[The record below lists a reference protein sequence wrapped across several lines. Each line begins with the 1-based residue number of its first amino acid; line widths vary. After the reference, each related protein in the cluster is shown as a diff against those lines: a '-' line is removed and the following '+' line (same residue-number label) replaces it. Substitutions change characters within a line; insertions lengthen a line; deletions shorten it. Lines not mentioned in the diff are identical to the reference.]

1 MSIAPTS
8 AFARLADVQSQS
20 QYAGNGEQATP
31 TVQNDSMCAAAID
44 CYVGQERWLVTLDGL
59 AALGL
64 AVRLTV

>member
-31 TVQNDSMCAAAID
+31 TVQNDSMCAAAI
-44 CYVGQERWLVTLDGL
+44 TIM
-59 AALGL
+59 
-64 AVRLTV
+64 